1 MLYQW
6 DLARAPIPDILA
18 SVPELRGSGEGARQF
33 ASEIVEGTVGRVE
46 TIDRLLAE
54 HSANWRLDRMSVVDR
69 NILRLAVYELLARVT
84 PASVVINEA
93 IEIAKR
99 FSTPESTA
107 FVNGVLD
114 AVNAG
119 LEAAAEKQ

>member
-6 DLARAPIPDILA
+6 DLARAPVPDIVA
-18 SVPELRGSGEGARQF
+18 SVPELGRSGDGARQF
-33 ASEIVEGTVGRVE
+33 AIEIVEGTVGRVE
-46 TIDRLLAE
+46 AIDRLLAE

-69 NILRLAVYELLARVT
+69 NILRLAVYELLSRST

-99 FSTPESTA
+99 FSTPEAPA

-114 AVNAG
+114 AVNQG